1 MKNNMN
7 QMMRQVKKM
16 QEDMER
22 AQNELKNKTVE
33 ASAGGGMVTVVAN
46 GHKEVLSINIKE
58 EVVDTEDIEML
69 QDLILA
75 AVNDA
80 LKQADE
86 LIAKDLGKYTGGMNI
101 PGLF

>member
-46 GHKEVLSINIKE
+46 GHKEVISINIKE
-58 EVVDTEDIEML
+58 EVVDPEDIEML
-69 QDLILA
+69 QDLVLA